1 MVKNYFFKQNDLG
14 GMINK
19 ISKLPGEIFGG
30 ITDEQVVDRIDEG
43 TRVEKA
49 NNLMMKRSVENK
61 MKELWG
67 RMWKFKVGALA
78 SVNKTGIYTDQ
89 AAVDKAQ
96 KTYDDN
102 PTSENKVDL
111 REVKRKKR
119 DINIS
124 GRGVLSIQPV

>member
-1 MVKNYFFKQNDLG
+1 
-14 GMINK
+14 MINK

-67 RMWKFKVGALA
+67 EDVE
-78 SVNKTGIYTDQ
+78 S
-89 AAVDKAQ
+89 
-96 KTYDDN
+96 
-102 PTSENKVDL
+102 L
-111 REVKRKKR
+111 R
-119 DINIS
+119 
-124 GRGVLSIQPV
+124 